1 VHRGSGSAGSS
12 AALRLAH
19 SGKPGSHL
27 ARSSSSSNSIT
38 LASHA
43 AAGAATAAAGA
54 GSRVVAAVLA
64 VLTAVVRFG
73 QFAVSGVTSM
83 MSAAAGGMNLGQGQ
97 AVMVLGVLAIV
108 GVQLALLW
116 QVVALQQRVV
126 DLLQVQQQAACGVV
140 GVSGV

>member
-1 VHRGSGSAGSS
+1 VHRRSGSAGSS

-27 ARSSSSSNSIT
+27 ARSSSSNSIA
-38 LASHA
+38 LASNA
-43 AAGAATAAAGA
+43 AAGAATAVAGA

-64 VLTAVVRFG
+64 VLAAAVRFG

-83 MSAAAGGMNLGQGQ
+83 VSAAAGGMNLGQGQ
-97 AVMVLGVLAIV
+97 AVVVLGVLAVV
-108 GVQLALLW
+108 GVQLMLLW
-116 QVVALQQRVV
+116 QVVVLQQRVV
-126 DLLQVQQQAACGVV
+126 DLLQVQQQAVCSVV